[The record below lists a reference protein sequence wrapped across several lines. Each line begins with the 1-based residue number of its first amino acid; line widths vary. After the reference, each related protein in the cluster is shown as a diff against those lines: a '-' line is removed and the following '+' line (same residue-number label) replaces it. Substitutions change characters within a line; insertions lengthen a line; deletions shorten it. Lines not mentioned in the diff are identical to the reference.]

1 MMVFEGSV
9 SDVTGISKAAL
20 TGNIHGMW
28 HWRVGAICLGL
39 CVCVITLGRASS
51 GRPVQQEQQH
61 HRPRLRELGIQIGR
75 LAPGPWNA
83 ITDVAGVRVGHVT
96 LIRGDS
102 VRTGVTVI
110 LPHDRNPYRHRV
122 PAAVY
127 VANGFGKLVGYTQ
140 LRELGELETPIA
152 LTNTLSV
159 WDVAIGLVQY
169 VLSLPGNERVR
180 SVNPVVGETNDG
192 YLNDIRG
199 RHVRPE
205 HVLDAIRNA
214 RPGPVAE
221 GAVGAGTGT
230 VCFGF
235 KGGIGTSS
243 RQLAPDSGGWTV
255 GVLVQTNFGGKLTV
269 AGRPVW
275 RSLRPGTGQHDGSC
289 MIVIA
294 TDAPLNAR
302 QLGRLAR
309 RAIAGMVRT
318 GASMSHGS
326 GDYSIAFST
335 AGRPSSSG
343 SVGSIQPVPDR
354 MLDPLFEA
362 VADATEEAIL
372 NSLLQATDMTGYQG
386 HTVRAVPLELF
397 RAK

>member
-1 MMVFEGSV
+1 MCVVLSLLYLAWVGVMAENGTA
-9 SDVTGISKAAL
+9 DQ
-20 TGNIHGMW
+20 HG
-28 HWRVGAICLGL
+28 
-39 CVCVITLGRASS
+39 T
-51 GRPVQQEQQH
+51 
-61 HRPRLRELGIQIGR
+61 RPRLRDLGIAIGR
-75 LAPGPWNA
+75 LDPGPWNA

-96 LIRGDS
+96 LIQGDS

-110 LPHDRNPYRHRV
+110 LPHGDNPYRHKV

-159 WDVAIGLVQY
+159 WDAAIGLVQY
-169 VLSLPGNERVR
+169 VLGLPGNENVR

-205 HVLDAIRNA
+205 HVLQAIRSA
-214 RPGPVAE
+214 RSGPVPE

-243 RQLAPDSGGWTV
+243 RRLARPEGGWTV
-255 GVLVQTNFGGKLTV
+255 GVLVQTNFGGRLTV
-269 AGRPVW
+269 AGRPLW
-275 RSLRPGTGQHDGSC
+275 RRLRQSAEHDGSC
-289 MIVIA
+289 MIVLA
-294 TDAPLNAR
+294 TDAPLDSR

-309 RAIAGMVRT
+309 RAFGGMVRT

-326 GDYSIAFST
+326 GDYVIAFST
-335 AGRPSSSG
+335 ARRTCSA
-343 SVGSIQPVPDR
+343 QPGARGVPDR
-354 MLDPLFEA
+354 RLDPLFEA
-362 VADATEEAIL
+362 AADATEEAIL
-372 NSLLQATDMTGYQG
+372 NSLLQAVDMTGHQG
-386 HTVRAVPLELF
+386 RSVRAIPLELF
-397 RAK
+397 RQ